1 MMTDTFWAL
10 VGLLLFLAVLGYY
23 KIPTHLRNYLD
34 KRADH
39 IRDELDEARRLRDE
53 AQELLAE
60 YQRKRQEA
68 EKEAEEII
76 ASAKH
81 EAEMLAKEAHK
92 KMEEY
97 VTRRNKMAEHKIAQA
112 EADAI
117 AAVKSSAVDLAVAA
131 ARDIIEKEMDKRTA
145 DNLIKTSLTEV
156 KNHLN

>member
-1 MMTDTFWAL
+1 VFEVSL
-10 VGLLLFLAVLGYY
+10 
-23 KIPTHLRNYLD
+23 IPSLR
-34 KRADH
+34 R
-39 IRDELDEARRLRDE
+39 
-53 AQELLAE
+53 
-60 YQRKRQEA
+60 
-68 EKEAEEII
+68 
-76 ASAKH
+76 H

-131 ARDIIEKEMDKRTA
+131 ARDIIEKEMDKKTA

>member
-23 KIPTHLRNYLD
+23 KIPTHLLNYLD

-131 ARDIIEKEMDKRTA
+131 ARDIIEKEMDKKTA